1 MVGAIEQPWRKWERD
16 LSEMTGKVCRAI
28 RKSTENMKA
37 RLRPPSDDDLKQKI
51 DERQLVLDKLMIK
64 RTSKSRTIDGDD
76 VLVKLLVLRVLH
88 LARYLGRL
96 ASAYTKYSCPCTHN
110 PSTPDSD

>member
-1 MVGAIEQPWRKWERD
+1 MSCDPEEYREYGSSP
-16 LSEMTGKVCRAI
+16 LS
-28 RKSTENMKA
+28 
-37 RLRPPSDDDLKQKI
+37 PSDDDLKQKI
-51 DERQLVLDKLMIK
+51 RERQLVLDKLMIK

-96 ASAYTKYSCPCTHN
+96 ASAYTNYSCPCTHN